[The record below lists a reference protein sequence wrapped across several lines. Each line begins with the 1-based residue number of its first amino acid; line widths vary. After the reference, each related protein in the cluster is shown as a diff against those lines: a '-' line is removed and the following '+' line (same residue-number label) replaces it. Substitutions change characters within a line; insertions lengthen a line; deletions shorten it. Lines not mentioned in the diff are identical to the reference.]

1 MKKVTEGIDQLQ
13 FNTCVSQMMILTNAF
28 ADAGGVPESMKKGF
42 LQILAPFAPHM
53 TEELWSMMGEK
64 GSIHRSGW
72 PAYDPNKLQAATFE
86 LVVQVNG
93 KVRAKMVVDSSIDEA
108 HVKALAMSDENVK
121 KYLEGKEP
129 KQMRYISGKLLS
141 IVV

>member
-1 MKKVTEGIDQLQ
+1 
-13 FNTCVSQMMILTNAF
+13 
-28 ADAGGVPESMKKGF
+28 
-42 LQILAPFAPHM
+42 
-53 TEELWSMMGEK
+53 MMGEK

-72 PAYDPNKLQAATFE
+72 PSYDASKLTAATFE

-93 KVRAKMVVDSSIDEA
+93 KVRAKIMVGSDIDEA
-108 HVKALAMSDENVK
+108 GAKAMALSDENVK

-129 KQMRYISGKLLS
+129 KQVRYIAGKLLS